1 MSVNEYNGKN
11 VRIYHDNNPVGT
23 ANRLPVDA
31 SLSGGGMLSGVE
43 FDAIDVQQTSSTV
56 ETYVY
61 KSGGLAG
68 TTVKTIVVTY
78 TDSSKENIDTV
89 VAT

>member
-1 MSVNEYNGKN
+1 MAYNGKDVN
-11 VRIYHDNNPVGT
+11 LFYNGFAVSGTNP
-23 ANRLPVDA
+23 LPVSA
-31 SLSGGGMLSGVE
+31 SSGMLSGVSY
-43 FDAIDVQQTSSTV
+43 DAIDVQQTSSTV

-78 TDSSKENIDTV
+78 TDSTKENIDTV